1 VAGNGAVGIG
11 GGPMMVWLWE
21 TGSERGVSD
30 DLTRACEAASACLR
44 DGQAGSA
51 RVERALLM
59 VGGNWLISGYQRTGT
74 GWLAQPRRDG
84 EVSWAPL
91 AGSPELAAL

>member
-1 VAGNGAVGIG
+1 
-11 GGPMMVWLWE
+11 
-21 TGSERGVSD
+21 
-30 DLTRACEAASACLR
+30 LR

-59 VGGNWLISGYQRTGT
+59 VGGAWLTSGYQRTGT

-84 EVSWAPL
+84 KVNWVPL
-91 AGSPELAAL
+91 ANSPELAAS